1 MAGAVAITAGDL
13 RAHFVRSGA
22 RARRMTF
29 LLVLPLLAFLA
40 VTFIIPIGDML
51 MRSVDD
57 PTIAQILP
65 RTADTLRAWDG
76 KGRPPYSAYA
86 ALASDLE
93 VAQREGTVGK
103 AATRMNFEVPGMR
116 SMLMATARVAGKF
129 EPPYAQAFN
138 QADPRLKA
146 VFLSRNAVEHGL
158 ARVREFGVRA
168 SLPQAAAVGAGTAK
182 ALESEGVEG
191 VAAPAGPADSEA
203 LLALPQFQAMEGRQ
217 VLVFRGVGGR
227 EWLAAALR
235 SRGAVVDYAECY
247 RRGVPATDLRPL
259 IADWASGGVDAVTVS
274 SREGLANLAGLLGEA
289 GLAHLRTTPAFVPHA
304 RVADE
309 ARALGIA
316 NVTVAGAS
324 DEEMLGALVA
334 YFGRAG

>member
-1 MAGAVAITAGDL
+1 MNARSLAGRSIVITRPLRQAGNLARLIEEAGGQALRYPSIAIEP
-13 RAHFVRSGA
+13 VRSPA
-22 RARRMTF
+22 LDA
-29 LLVLPLLAFLA
+29 
-40 VTFIIPIGDML
+40 IIG
-51 MRSVDD
+51 
-57 PTIAQILP
+57 
-65 RTADTLRAWDG
+65 
-76 KGRPPYSAYA
+76 
-86 ALASDLE
+86 ALASYDL
-93 VAQREGTVGK
+93 
-103 AATRMNFEVPGMR
+103 
-116 SMLMATARVAGKF
+116 
-129 EPPYAQAFN
+129 
-138 QADPRLKA
+138 A
-146 VFLSRNAVEHGL
+146 VFISRNAVEHGL

-182 ALESEGVEG
+182 ALESAGVEG

-203 LLALPQFQAMEGRQ
+203 LLALPQFQAMEGRR

-324 DEEMLGALVA
+324 DEEMHGALVA